1 MQAPRSPR
9 LTPRATDEGYGGGVC
24 SQKLATRPSLT
35 RAWQHVLGSA
45 MPIHPLLAF
54 LPELLEQQC
63 WREVLT
69 WERIPLQ
76 LTVRAPSRGSVTCVN
91 ENLRM
96 AGESGVLPWK
106 TGTASPLAGWVR
118 GRAGAAPLP
127 TPTSPLSM
135 VSRLLRTWPQVKEV

>member
-1 MQAPRSPR
+1 MSWG
-9 LTPRATDEGYGGGVC
+9 LLCLFT
-24 SQKLATRPSLT
+24 
-35 RAWQHVLGSA
+35 
-45 MPIHPLLAF
+45 PLLAF

-63 WREVLT
+63 WREVLS

-76 LTVRAPSRGSVTCVN
+76 LTIRAPSRGSVTCVN

-118 GRAGAAPLP
+118 GRAGAPP
-127 TPTSPLSM
+127 PPTSPLPV
-135 VSRLLRTWPQVKEV
+135 VSRLLRLWSPGQAGVKRSISSHINKQGFTAVRESGLQR